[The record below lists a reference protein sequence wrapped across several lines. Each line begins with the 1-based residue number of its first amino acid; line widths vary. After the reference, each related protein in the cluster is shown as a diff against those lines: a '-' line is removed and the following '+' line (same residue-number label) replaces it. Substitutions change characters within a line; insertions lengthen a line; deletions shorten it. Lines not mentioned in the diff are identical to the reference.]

1 MDQQLMS
8 NLLKLN
14 KVVFPTILLFFIVLI
29 SCGES
34 KTSKSNS
41 STYNGRVVI
50 PEQTVHFLDADMEQI
65 SSVEVQ
71 ISDDVMERSQGLM
84 DVRELPENHGMLFI
98 FDKEEPLS
106 FWMANTPLPLDIMY
120 VNADSVIVSIY
131 HSTTPFS
138 EKGLPSG
145 DPAKYVV
152 ETNGGYAITYG
163 IEEGYRIRF

>member
-1 MDQQLMS
+1 MDQILM
-8 NLLKLN
+8 NKLLKLN
-14 KVVFPTILLFFIVLI
+14 KLFISAVFLFFVLS
-29 SCGES
+29 SCNKNKNS
-34 KTSKSNS
+34 RSNDS
-41 STYNGRVVI
+41 YYNGRVVVA
-50 PEQTVHFLDADMEQI
+50 EQSVYFLDTELNEI

-98 FDKEEPLS
+98 FDTEEPLS

-120 VNADSVIVSIY
+120 VNSDSVIVSIY

-145 DPAKYVV
+145 VPAQYVV
-152 ETNGGYAITYG
+152 ETNGGYAIKYG

>member
-1 MDQQLMS
+1 
-8 NLLKLN
+8 
-14 KVVFPTILLFFIVLI
+14 
-29 SCGES
+29 
-34 KTSKSNS
+34 
-41 STYNGRVVI
+41 
-50 PEQTVHFLDADMEQI
+50 MEQI

-120 VNADSVIVSIY
+120 VNADSVIVSIH

-138 EKGLPSG
+138 VKGLPSG

>member
-1 MDQQLMS
+1 MS

-14 KVVFPTILLFFIVLI
+14 KIVLATILLLLI
-29 SCGES
+29 ALIGCGES

-50 PEQTVHFLDADMEQI
+50 PELTVHFLNTEMQKI
-65 SSVEVQ
+65 SSVDVQ

-84 DVRELPENHGMLFI
+84 DVRELPKNHGMLFI

>member
-1 MDQQLMS
+1 MS

-14 KVVFPTILLFFIVLI
+14 KVVFTTILLFFIVLI

-34 KTSKSNS
+34 KTSKYNS

-50 PEQTVHFLDADMEQI
+50 PEKTVHFLDAEMEQI

-98 FDKEEPLS
+98 FDKEGPLS

-120 VNADSVIVSIY
+120 VNEDSVIVSIY
-131 HSTTPFS
+131 HSTIPFS
-138 EKGLPSG
+138 EKGHPSG
-145 DPAKYVV
+145 APAKYVV
-152 ETNGGYAITYG
+152 ETNGGYAIKYG

>member
-1 MDQQLMS
+1 MS

-50 PEQTVHFLDADMEQI
+50 PEQTVHFLDTDMEQI

-163 IEEGYRIRF
+163 IEEGCRIRF

>member
-1 MDQQLMS
+1 MS

-50 PEQTVHFLDADMEQI
+50 PEQTVHFLDTDMEQI

-163 IEEGYRIRF
+163 IEEGYRIWF

>member
-1 MDQQLMS
+1 MDQILM
-8 NLLKLN
+8 NKLLKLN
-14 KVVFPTILLFFIVLI
+14 KLFISAVFLFFVLS
-29 SCGES
+29 SCNENKHS
-34 KTSKSNS
+34 RSNDS
-41 STYNGRVVI
+41 YYNGRVVVA
-50 PEQTVHFLDADMEQI
+50 EQSVYFLDTELNEI

-84 DVRELPENHGMLFI
+84 DVRELPENYGMLFI
-98 FDKEEPLS
+98 FDTEEPLS

-120 VNADSVIVSIY
+120 VNSDSVIVSIY

-145 DPAKYVV
+145 VPAQYVV
-152 ETNGGYAITYG
+152 ETNGGYAINYG

>member
-1 MDQQLMS
+1 MS

-29 SCGES
+29 SCGDS
-34 KTSKSNS
+34 KTSKPNS

-84 DVRELPENHGMLFI
+84 DVRELPKNHGMLFI
-98 FDKEEPLS
+98 FDKED
-106 FWMANTPLPLDIMY
+106 F
-120 VNADSVIVSIY
+120 
-131 HSTTPFS
+131 
-138 EKGLPSG
+138 
-145 DPAKYVV
+145 
-152 ETNGGYAITYG
+152 
-163 IEEGYRIRF
+163 